1 MNAARALRLA
11 AAADDDDRLVS
22 ADAGDSPRALRGRTH
37 AIGAR
42 AARVGVGQRR
52 DAALDE
58 RIVNARRRAPR
69 GRRRGGV
76 IELGRDRRAP
86 LHERVA
92 QRGDL
97 ARLLRREREPS
108 LQLLVEPRLMRE
120 IDGHMQQRAARR
132 DPQPLAERVAH
143 RREPRERTVEIVAP
157 HVAAV
162 DDAAREHLVGRI
174 VRDERVELRV
184 GAHEIDVQARDGQ
197 RLEQRRVL
205 ARVVEIRRDEQL
217 RRAGRER
224 FVRRPRRVAPR
235 VGQIEREDRL
245 VDLHPVDAR
254 FPQPREQRAI
264 RGHEA
269 RQQREAL
276 DEPVARLA

>member
-1 MNAARALRLA
+1 
-11 AAADDDDRLVS
+11 
-22 ADAGDSPRALRGRTH
+22 
-37 AIGAR
+37 
-42 AARVGVGQRR
+42 
-52 DAALDE
+52 
-58 RIVNARRRAPR
+58 
-69 GRRRGGV
+69 
-76 IELGRDRRAP
+76 
-86 LHERVA
+86 
-92 QRGDL
+92 
-97 ARLLRREREPS
+97 
-108 LQLLVEPRLMRE
+108 MRE

-174 VRDERVELRV
+174 VRDERIELRV